1 MTFRCL
7 SSLKEIP
14 YAGFSP
20 SAQRLLA
27 GGSKKFPFRIAY
39 TSADIVNVQVRQAE
53 HMSISGVQDK
63 VSLKLVN
70 GELVPTDTG
79 GEYILKPIPSAIIP
93 AFRDDVPAN
102 EHLTM
107 QMAAQVFG
115 ITAAVNAL
123 VYLKDGE
130 PAYLTRRFDRQG
142 GRKIPQEDFC
152 QLGGRTDEIHGKNYK
167 YDANYEE
174 LGRILKQFCPAYP
187 VEVEKLF
194 RRILFNYV
202 FSNGDAHLK
211 NFSLFMTEEGDH
223 VLTPAYDLLCSSMHF
238 PEESKTALDLFDN
251 YESEFFKLNGFYGAE
266 DFLKLAEL
274 YGIRLKRA
282 ERFIAV
288 YGEFRN
294 KAESM
299 IENSFLSEAG
309 KREYL
314 RRFRD
319 RLRAIN

>member
-7 SSLKEIP
+7 STFKEIHCE
-14 YAGFSP
+14 GFSP
-20 SAQRLLA
+20 AAQRLLA
-27 GGSKKFPFRIAY
+27 GGAKNFPFRIAY
-39 TSADIVNVQVRQAE
+39 TRADIVNVQIRQAE

-63 VSLKLVN
+63 VSMKLVA
-70 GELVPTDTG
+70 GELVPTDIG
-79 GEYILKPIPSAIIP
+79 GEFILKPIPSAIIP
-93 AFRDDVPAN
+93 AFRNDVPAN

-107 QMAAQVFG
+107 QMATQIFG

-130 PAYLTRRFDRQG
+130 PAYLTRRFDRQS

-152 QLGGRTDEIHGKNYK
+152 QLGGRTDETHGENYK
-167 YDANYEE
+167 YDASYEE

-211 NFSLFMTEEGDH
+211 NFSLFMTGDGDH

-238 PEESKTALDLFDN
+238 QDESRTALDLFDN
-251 YESEFFKLNGFYGAE
+251 YESEFFKQNGFYGAA

-282 ERFIAV
+282 ERFVAA
-288 YGEFRN
+288 YGECRN
-294 KAESM
+294 KVESL
-299 IENSFLSEAG
+299 IENSFLSKAG
-309 KREYL
+309 KKEYL
-314 RRFRD
+314 RRFKD
-319 RLRAIN
+319 RLQAIS